1 MRSSDQ
7 TLQLEMR
14 LSGLWAVMA
23 THEMAIAQGW
33 AFALDPADVY
43 LGGLRARIAKLRK
56 RLGY

>member
-1 MRSSDQ
+1 MISGD
-7 TLQLEMR
+7 QLEKLEAR

-33 AFALDPADVY
+33 PHALDPADEY
-43 LGGLRARIAKLRK
+43 FAGLRARIAKLRT